1 MDCVFCAIASGA
13 IPATIVARNAA
24 AVAFRD
30 QSPRAP
36 THILVIPV
44 RHVASLA
51 ELDPAEVAGVIG
63 PMASLAAEVAAAA
76 GLAPGGYRLV
86 INTGP
91 DGGQTVPH
99 LHIHLLGGRQMH
111 WPPG

>member
-1 MDCVFCAIASGA
+1 MDCVFCSIASGA
-13 IPATIVARNAA
+13 IPATIVASNGA

-30 QSPRAP
+30 LHPQAP
-36 THILVIPV
+36 VHILVIPV
-44 RHVASLA
+44 RHVASLTD
-51 ELDPAEVAGVIG
+51 LDPGEVAGVVG
-63 PMASLAAEVAAAA
+63 PMVSLAAEVAAGE
-76 GLAPGGYRLV
+76 GLASRGYRLV
-86 INTGP
+86 VNTGT